1 MNAILDALAP
11 LGITDVA
18 MPATPSASG
27 AHPRASFEFG
37 EPQQGMGEELEEDH
51 HLPPALQ
58 HPESV
63 FDAAGSMSGVTSSS
77 LPVGDYPTFLSVL
90 AIGTG

>member
-1 MNAILDALAP
+1 
-11 LGITDVA
+11 
-18 MPATPSASG
+18 
-27 AHPRASFEFG
+27 
-37 EPQQGMGEELEEDH
+37 MGEELEEDH